1 MKFTVT
7 SWVGGIEV
15 VDGPASAWAAL
26 ELVLALL
33 GHKRTDVR
41 IFDQNGRRRTPAEL
55 CLLAS
60 KEVAMLPDE
69 SELSFSLSKAA
80 TTPHGSSQSIGAIL
94 ARPSPWP
101 DASRPH
107 IPCRKK
113 L

>member
-1 MKFTVT
+1 LGASVSTAACAQWVFGTGFSFFERAVGPTAVHDAIREWNMKFTVT

-15 VDGPASAWAAL
+15 VDRPASAWAAL

-69 SELSFSLSKAA
+69 SELSF
-80 TTPHGSSQSIGAIL
+80 
-94 ARPSPWP
+94 
-101 DASRPH
+101 
-107 IPCRKK
+107 
-113 L
+113 